1 MSFRRRLRLFFAL
14 IVIVPLIAL
23 GVVLFALTER
33 IETGKI
39 DAGIGTAARTALGVH
54 REEAAAARPAL
65 RRIAADSV
73 LRRSVVT
80 DRLAAAERRMRK
92 LLRGRVIAIALW
104 SSSGQRLAIV
114 GRGTAVAWSGS
125 ELVSGAG
132 SASAVL
138 TVSVTDAATLARR
151 IQRLANVGVAV
162 FQGGRQLATTVS
174 GTRGSRAAAP
184 GGGKRRRGG
193 RP

>member
-14 IVIVPLIAL
+14 IVIVPMIAL

-54 REEAAAARPAL
+54 REETAAARPAL

-104 SSSGQRLAIV
+104 SSSGQRLATV
-114 GRGTAVAWSGS
+114 GTGTAVAWSGS

-138 TVSVTDAATLARR
+138 TVSVTDAAALGASHPAPCRCRRGRVPGRPPARDDGERDGGLELPARR
-151 IQRLANVGVAV
+151 
-162 FQGGRQLATTVS
+162 
-174 GTRGSRAAAP
+174 
-184 GGGKRRRGG
+184 GGKRRRGG

>member
-33 IETGKI
+33 IETGKT

-54 REEAAAARPAL
+54 REEAVAARPAL
-65 RRIAADSV
+65 RTIAADSV
-73 LRRSVVT
+73 LRRAVVT

-104 SSSGQRLAIV
+104 SSSGQRLVIV
-114 GRGTAVAWSGS
+114 GNGKAVAWSGS
-125 ELVSGAG
+125 ELVSGVG

-138 TVSVTDAATLARR
+138 TVSVTDAAALALR
-151 IQRLANVGVAV
+151 IQRLANVGVA
-162 FQGGRQLATTVS
+162 
-174 GTRGSRAAAP
+174 
-184 GGGKRRRGG
+184 
-193 RP
+193 